1 MSRGAGFPSRAFPG
15 PSAAASLDT
24 ALPTVPAIPE
34 AAGAEAG
41 ASGGAEKDGQD
52 GKKKKNRCAS
62 CKKKLGLT
70 GFTCR
75 CGELFCSIHRYSD
88 KHQCGFDYK
97 VTPAFPRPIPQ
108 IMRHIVLLARILCSG
123 AFLFQVFLFSHQNI
137 SFPPR
142 LSRPAG
148 AGCRGDPEE

>member
-1 MSRGAGFPSRAFPG
+1 MPASLSPPRSSSSPLTSLSLEAEAFPG

-34 AAGAEAG
+34 AAGAE
-41 ASGGAEKDGQD
+41 EDGQD

-97 VTPAFPRPIPQ
+97 A
-108 IMRHIVLLARILCSG
+108 LG
-123 AFLFQVFLFSHQNI
+123 A
-137 SFPPR
+137 
-142 LSRPAG
+142 
-148 AGCRGDPEE
+148 EEIQRSNPVVVAQKVAKI

>member
-1 MSRGAGFPSRAFPG
+1 MPASLSPPRSSSSPLTSLSLEAEAFPG
-15 PSAAASLDT
+15 PTAASLDT

-41 ASGGAEKDGQD
+41 ASGGAEKD

-75 CGELFCSIHRYSD
+75 CGELFCSIH
-88 KHQCGFDYK
+88 
-97 VTPAFPRPIPQ
+97 
-108 IMRHIVLLARILCSG
+108 
-123 AFLFQVFLFSHQNI
+123 
-137 SFPPR
+137 
-142 LSRPAG
+142 
-148 AGCRGDPEE
+148 